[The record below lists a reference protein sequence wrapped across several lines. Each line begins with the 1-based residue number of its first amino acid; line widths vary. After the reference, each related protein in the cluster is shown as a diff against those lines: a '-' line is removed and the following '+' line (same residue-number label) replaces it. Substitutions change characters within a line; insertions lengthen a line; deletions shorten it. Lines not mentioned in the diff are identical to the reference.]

1 VRVLLSHS
9 DDQPFELKR
18 FGTAWRCAGGVPG
31 ELLPVTPSTAAALP
45 ASDGEVAGVLLAGGP
60 DVEPW
65 RFAAAPEP
73 GIELHADPARDA
85 LDLALLRRAERAGW
99 PVFAVCYGV
108 QLLNVHHGGT
118 LIQDLERA
126 GRPGHRI
133 RKPKDFVAHRV
144 RRVAASRWLPDL
156 PAELGV
162 NSRHHQAIDRVADA
176 LAVIAIAPDGVVE
189 AVERPD
195 AGRFVV
201 GVQWHPE
208 NMAQAEHVAQFAAFR
223 AACLAHAAAAAV
235 DTGTAAREG

>member
-9 DDQPFELKR
+9 DDRPFEVER
-18 FGTAWRCAGGVPG
+18 FGTAWQRAGGVPG
-31 ELLPVTPSTAAALP
+31 ELLPVTPSTAAELP
-45 ASDGEVAGVLLAGGP
+45 ASDGVVAGVLLAGGP

-65 RFAAAPEP
+65 RFGASPEP
-73 GIELHADPARDA
+73 GVALHLDPARDA

-99 PVFAVCYGV
+99 PVLAVCYGV

-126 GRPGHRI
+126 GKPGHRI
-133 RKPKDFVAHRV
+133 REPKDFIAHRV
-144 RRVAASRWLPDL
+144 RRLKESRWLPGL
-156 PAELGV
+156 PDELNV

-176 LAVIAIAPDGVVE
+176 LTVIAIAPDGVVE
-189 AVERPD
+189 AVERPG

-208 NMAQAEHVAQFAAFR
+208 NMTQAEHVAQFAAFR
-223 AACLAHAAAAAV
+223 AACLAQAAAAAV